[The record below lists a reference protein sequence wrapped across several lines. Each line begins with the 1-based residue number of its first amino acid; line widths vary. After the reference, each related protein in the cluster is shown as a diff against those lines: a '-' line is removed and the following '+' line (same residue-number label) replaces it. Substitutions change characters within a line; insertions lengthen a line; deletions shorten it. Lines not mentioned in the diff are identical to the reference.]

1 MQAGA
6 LARELS
12 DHDVQHAVLPRFHFM
27 GVELLVEEARRAGAA
42 PGLGGLAS
50 PPKFDTL

>member
-12 DHDVQHAVLPRFHFM
+12 DHDVQHAVLPGFHFM
-27 GVELLVEEARRAGAA
+27 SFELVEEARRAGAA
-42 PGLGGLAS
+42 PGLGALAS